1 MIGIFVMKEL
11 IKGNRVEQLII
22 MLKAVSRVR
31 NYFAFANLIID
42 DLIFPNLKQKQT
54 RLTHFYQVI

>member
-1 MIGIFVMKEL
+1 MKEL

-42 DLIFPNLKQKQT
+42 DSIFPNLKQKWT
-54 RLTHFYQVI
+54 RLTHFYQII